1 MPVYNTVN
9 NSFTLTTVDAGGL
22 PPISTTF
29 PNYPESNM
37 ETMFGPVLLPKIY
50 AKGLSALEIAS
61 SGAIILSINDF
72 ETLNISNNETTR
84 QTIFQSTSNYHLKF
98 YPNDDDKTVQV
109 GDHTWTSETIDS
121 IDYQVMRTSKAG
133 GYMLSNDLVVTGAL
147 DLAGNTAFSGAVQFG
162 STLSIADTTFMSAGL
177 SVVGGVQFG
186 DLLSV
191 SGTTYLADK
200 LSVKDDV
207 YMSSNLSVY
216 GNTEIEGTLSV
227 KDKVFFTSSLS
238 VYGNTEIQGSL
249 SVKGTTTM
257 NDTLSVGGVTFL
269 ENVLSVKDNVYL
281 TSSLSVFG
289 NTEMEGTL
297 SVKDKVYLTSSLSVF
312 GNTEMEG
319 TLSIKDDVYMSSNL
333 SVAANSYFT
342 GPIMKIPYGPEANR
356 PATTA
361 PVGSI
366 YFNSNTFR
374 FEGLHDLPS
383 GNKTW
388 LPFGGVIDTDSDTY
402 ITAEKVSGSDDDTLR
417 FFADDADVP
426 RINMTS
432 SLLSINLP
440 VEMTNTLSVQGA
452 TTLQST
458 LSVAHASYLSSTLSV
473 NNIAYFNNTV
483 KIENKLS
490 VKNDV
495 IFDSTLS
502 IQDDVYMSS
511 NLSVFGNTEMKGT
524 LSVKDKV
531 FFTSSLSVY
540 GNTEIQGSLSVKGAG
555 TIDSSLSVGG
565 ITFLEN
571 ALSVKDN
578 VYLTASLSVYGNT
591 EMEGTL
597 SVKNNVFLTSSLSV
611 YGNTEMEG
619 TLSVKGATTMNNTL
633 SVGGITYIEN
643 TLSVKDKVYL
653 TSSLSVYGNTE
664 MEGSLSVKGVA
675 YLANQLSIG
684 DALEVNSTM
693 NVTGAVTIEN
703 TLSVQNNV
711 IVNPAAE
718 LFVNT
723 IKDATNKDG
732 TGTLTIDVETLY
744 IKGNLDV
751 GGTYNTV
758 DISTSTIAVEDKL
771 LILATSSS
779 YDGTQDVDSQV
790 EDGSTTNDSA
800 GIKVAGLP
808 SVADLN
814 ETSLSAIASSN
825 VWEKSIKWN
834 HNDGMQ
840 YVGYLQS
847 DNTNDA
853 SYRDKESF
861 WELKGGAFHLSAD
874 KFDDNG
880 DSITVKY
887 GFRINAND
895 ELEIIKKTGL
905 AASKRVAKFGITSA
919 F

>member
-9 NSFTLTTVDAGGL
+9 NSITPTTINEGGL
-22 PPISTTF
+22 PPLSTTF

-72 ETLNISNNETTR
+72 ETLNISNNESTR

-121 IDYQVMRTSKAG
+121 VDYQVMRTSKTG
-133 GYMLSNDLVVTGAL
+133 GYMLSNDLVVTGTL
-147 DLAGNTAFSGAVQFG
+147 DLVGATAFSGDVKFG
-162 STLSIADTTFMSAGL
+162 STLSVGDTVYMSAGL
-177 SVVGGVQFG
+177 SVASGVQLG
-186 DLLSV
+186 DTLSV
-191 SGTTYLADK
+191 NGTTYLNDK

-207 YMSSNLSVY
+207 YMSSNLSVYGNTEMEGTLSVKDKVFFTSSLSVYGNTEMQGSLSIKGTTTINDTLSVGGVTFLDNELSVKSDVFMSSNLSVY

-227 KDKVFFTSSLS
+227 KDKVF
-238 VYGNTEIQGSL
+238 
-249 SVKGTTTM
+249 
-257 NDTLSVGGVTFL
+257 
-269 ENVLSVKDNVYL
+269 L

-289 NTEMEGTL
+289 
-297 SVKDKVYLTSSLSVF
+297 D
-312 GNTEMEG
+312 TEMEG
-319 TLSIKDDVYMSSNL
+319 TLSIKDQVFMSSNL
-333 SVAANSYFT
+333 SVAANSYFM
-342 GPIMKIPYGPEANR
+342 GPVMKIPDGPQANR
-356 PATTA
+356 PDTTA

-388 LPFGGVIDTDSDTY
+388 LPFGGVIDIDSDTY
-402 ITAEKVSGSDDDTLR
+402 ITAEKVNGSDDDTLR

-426 RINMTS
+426 RINMS
-432 SLLSINLP
+432 STLLSINLP

-458 LSVAHASYLSSTLSV
+458 LSVGDAGYFSSTLSV
-473 NNIAYFNNTV
+473 NNIAYFNNSV

-490 VKNDV
+490 VKDAA

-502 IQDDVYMSS
+502 IQNDVYMSS
-511 NLSVFGNTEMKGT
+511 NLSVYGNTEMEGT

-540 GNTEIQGSLSVKGAG
+540 GNTEIEGSLSVKGAS
-555 TIDSSLSVGG
+555 TLNSSLSVGG
-565 ITFLEN
+565 VTFLEN
-571 ALSVKDN
+571 ALSVKDK
-578 VYLTASLSVYGNT
+578 VYLTSSLSVFGNT

-597 SVKNNVFLTSSLSV
+597 SVK
-611 YGNTEMEG
+611 
-619 TLSVKGATTMNNTL
+619 
-633 SVGGITYIEN
+633 
-643 TLSVKDKVYL
+643 DKVYM

-664 MEGSLSVKGVA
+664 MEGSLSVKGVSTLNSSLSVGGVTFLENALSVKDKVYLTSSLSVFGNTEMEGSLSVKGAA
-675 YLANQLSIG
+675 YLAGQLNLG
-684 DALEVNSTM
+684 DALELNSTL
-693 NVTGAVTIEN
+693 NVVGATTLQN

-711 IVNPAAE
+711 TINPAAE

-744 IKGNLDV
+744 LKGNLDV

-779 YDGTQDVDSQV
+779 YDGSQDVDSQV
-790 EDGSTTNDSA
+790 ADGAATNDAA
-800 GIKVAGLP
+800 GIKIAGLP
-808 SVADLN
+808 STADLD
-814 ETSLSAIASSN
+814 ETSLSALASSN
-825 VWEKSIKWN
+825 VWEKSFKWN
-834 HNDGMQ
+834 LNDGMQ
-840 YVGYLQS
+840 YVGYLQP
-847 DNTNDA
+847 DTTNDIA
-853 SYRDKESF
+853 YRDKESF
-861 WELKGGAFHLSAD
+861 WELKGGAFHLAAD
-874 KFDDNG
+874 KFDDSGNAT
-880 DSITVKY
+880 TVKY

-895 ELEIIKKTGL
+895 ELEIIKKTGS